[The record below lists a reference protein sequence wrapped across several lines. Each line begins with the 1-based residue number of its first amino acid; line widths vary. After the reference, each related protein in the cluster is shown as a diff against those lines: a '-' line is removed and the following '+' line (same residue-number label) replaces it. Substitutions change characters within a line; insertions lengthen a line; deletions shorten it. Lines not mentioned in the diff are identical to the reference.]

1 MLRRVWVQNRKR
13 KGKNGRR
20 SKKAWRGKDRQ
31 AVCHVAGGG
40 AGTRRCIVPH
50 TGLVLSTCSMLLQTI
65 RSKVWSTVWITEY
78 QFTDYAVILYNN
90 LSILYSVCGV
100 LPLMLYI
107 LSVQGNQYRITYI
120 PPSRI
125 QLRGLLLSW
134 PQPLIGPWGRP
145 PPQHLTGMGNAGMNH
160 RHHGVIRSQT
170 GTATAC
176 HCPD

>member
-50 TGLVLSTCSMLLQTI
+50 TGLVLSTCSMHLQTI

-100 LPLMLYI
+100 YPVRTRQPIPYYIHTTIPNSAAGTTIVLAPAPDWPVGSPTPSAPDRDGECGNESSSSWCYSFPNGNCHGLPL
-107 LSVQGNQYRITYI
+107 
-120 PPSRI
+120 P
-125 QLRGLLLSW
+125 
-134 PQPLIGPWGRP
+134 
-145 PPQHLTGMGNAGMNH
+145 
-160 RHHGVIRSQT
+160 
-170 GTATAC
+170 
-176 HCPD
+176 